1 MQLTIA
7 ELRGDKYTVNYP
19 TCAGKFGPSNSS
31 AAGICFPVS
40 RASPAVRGRA
50 SSAHPASSPQ
60 ARRAGRSAAKR
71 LDAGEHE
78 ARLAVKP
85 ASRAFTRGYHVHYK
99 PLYRAIGEENN
110 RHRRPA
116 ALPRALERM
125 MLLDAVLAHRDGIW
139 LATEEEK
146 VRHFLLSH
154 RIPREDLPSL
164 TFRAASGETA
174 RFFPDKLPINID
186 RDGYKYTFLYL
197 VTQDL
202 PIDFRRFLERH
213 AELLR
218 ALPAWVIRLL
228 VPVHMTHAM
237 PLYQSAF
244 HEHLTTPLRHAVME
258 ELKWYFRARR
268 SQSSDDQQRFDEAAE
283 AFGAPRFQ
291 MLYREWLD
299 RGESVL
305 EGTVSTAL
313 PDAIARG
320 NGRLECH
327 VSPHKYLHLASLVGT
342 A

>member
-1 MQLTIA
+1 MTREERVQRLGSLRHGLTDRQA
-7 ELRGDKYTVNYP
+7 EFLVTVMLHSGWCFQRHY
-19 TCAGKFGPSNSS
+19 AAF
-31 AAGICFPVS
+31 AGIPHGRKIVDFFESLVNRGYATPWPCLHY
-40 RASPAVRGRA
+40 RA
-50 SSAHPASSPQ
+50 
-60 ARRAGRSAAKR
+60 
-71 LDAGEHE
+71 
-78 ARLAVKP
+78 
-85 ASRAFTRGYHVHYK
+85 RAFHVHYK

-110 RHRRPA
+110 RHRRPV

-125 MLLDAVLAHRDGIW
+125 MLLDAVLAKRDGTW
-139 LATEEEK
+139 LATEDEK
-146 VRHFLLSH
+146 VGHFLLTH
-154 RIPREDLPSL
+154 RVPREDLPSL
-164 TFRAASGETA
+164 TFRAAGGETA
-174 RFFPDKLPINID
+174 RFFADKLPINID
-186 RDGYKYTFLYL
+186 PDGRTYTFLYL

-228 VPVHMTHAM
+228 VPVHMTHAT

-244 HEHLTTPLRHAVME
+244 HEHLSTPLRHAVMD

-283 AFGAPRFQ
+283 AFGAPRFL